1 MRQFRAW
8 AGLGVIAVAAAAAFA
23 PVAQAADVTLRSQ
36 SALPSN
42 HDLTKGFLTHFIAPV
57 KQAGMTVVVEY
68 LGGPE
73 INSASNAPAA
83 LRRGGIDVLHSPAAY
98 YAGTIPQGMGLMAT
112 NQTPDEV
119 RANGGMDILQRIWG
133 EKFNAHILAWGESGA
148 QFYLYFVDRPRIGSD
163 GVPDLKGLRMRTTGA
178 YRAILGALGATQV
191 QIPVPE
197 VYTGLQRGV
206 VNGLGWPNMGLAS
219 QGLAGIV
226 KYRVDPPFYHLANL
240 MLVNLDRWK
249 ALTKEQQDFL
259 AKMARDY
266 EAKSNSDIATQAA
279 ADEAAFRKAGGE
291 IIALE
296 GDAAARYL
304 QIANESMWERMGGML
319 ESGEIAE
326 IKPKLLV
333 D

>member
-1 MRQFRAW
+1 MRQSRIWVGIGA
-8 AGLGVIAVAAAAAFA
+8 LAVAAATAFVPA
-23 PVAQAADVTLRSQ
+23 VQAADVMLRSQ
-36 SALPSN
+36 SALPRN
-42 HDLTKGFLTHFIAPV
+42 HDLTKGFLSHFIEPV
-57 KQAGMTVVVEY
+57 KQAGKAVAVDY

-83 LRRGGIDVLHSPAAY
+83 LRRGGVDMLHSPAAY
-98 YAGTIPQGMGLMAT
+98 YSGTIPQGMGLMAT
-112 NQTPDEV
+112 NQTPDQV
-119 RANGGMDILQRIWG
+119 RANGGMDILQGIWG
-133 EKFNAHILAWGESGA
+133 EKLNAHILAWGESGA
-148 QFYLYFVDRPRIGSD
+148 QFYLYFVDKPRIGAD

-206 VNGLGWPNMGLAS
+206 VNGLGWPNTGLES
-219 QGLAGIV
+219 QGIHTLV

-240 MLVNLDRWK
+240 VLVNLDKWK

-259 AKMARDY
+259 EKMARDY
-266 EAKSNSDIATQAA
+266 EAKSNADIATQAA
-279 ADEAAFRKAGGE
+279 ADEAAFKKAGGQ

-296 GDAAARYL
+296 GAAGAKYL
-304 QIANESMWERMGGML
+304 EIANESMWERMGGML
-319 ESGEIAE
+319 TPEQIAE
-326 IKPKLLV
+326 IKPKLLA